1 MQDEEIKRRL
11 LQKIADGEDSIEVFN
26 ALAMWRALPVLE
38 RIAKALERMD
48 LSLGPKWA
56 TKTLRL
62 PQCIASGLHLRCA
75 RHWKQKGASDALRHS

>member
-48 LSLGPKWA
+48 LSLGPRVGDENVEAA
-56 TKTLRL
+56 TVHREW
-62 PQCIASGLHLRCA
+62 IASEVR
-75 RHWKQKGASDALRHS
+75 KALEAEGGE